1 MDIPSD
7 TVKDAHSPDIRFGRL
22 DALGQ
27 LNLFTMYLACQL
39 GGYAHGTGKHIWDLE
54 TSDAEKALK
63 YWFFCELFY
72 ILATSVL
79 KVSIALF
86 LLRIAVTPMH
96 RWILRIFA
104 VATMCFAIP
113 YFLVVLLQCSP
124 ISFWWELKGT
134 EGRCINA
141 TVIVDL
147 TYVCSALNALADW
160 TFGILPVF
168 VVRDLQM
175 NKRTKRV
182 VMFLLGFAAM
192 YVFHLGLIDAL
203 LKPANHN
210 PARTVAVLPPSYA
223 CLTSTLSR
231 TTKATFSGQQP
242 TSPSGRPSKSAS
254 ASPLLE
260 SPHCAHCTS
269 DSCAQPASLSV
280 AGTVLPWSRSKKQSR
295 SATKQS
301 AYSWRTRSENH
312 ALDEFRPRKDCA
324 VTTTT
329 VTAHAKSTSSSDDSF
344 ELRGKGSQEQIVSP
358 DVSMGRDSMDAA
370 RPKLGKRAGGGSQWG
385 GISKSVEF
393 TTTEER
399 ELDAP
404 HGADI
409 EKDMPPLPAV
419 VYERL

>member
-1 MDIPSD
+1 MP
-7 TVKDAHSPDIRFGRL
+7 
-22 DALGQ
+22 
-27 LNLFTMYLACQL
+27 YL
-39 GGYAHGTGKHIWDLE
+39 HT
-54 TSDAEKALK
+54 
-63 YWFFCELFY
+63 
-72 ILATSVL
+72 
-79 KVSIALF
+79 
-86 LLRIAVTPMH
+86 
-96 RWILRIFA
+96 
-104 VATMCFAIP
+104 
-113 YFLVVLLQCSP
+113 
-124 ISFWWELKGT
+124 
-134 EGRCINA
+134 
-141 TVIVDL
+141 
-147 TYVCSALNALADW
+147 LADYKGDFLWSTTDVAIW
-160 TFGILPVF
+160 TTVEVGIGITAAGIATLRPLYQRF
-168 VVRDLQM
+168 MRA
-175 NKRTKRV
+175 T
-182 VMFLLGFAAM
+182 GF
-192 YVFHLGLIDAL
+192 
-203 LKPANHN
+203 
-210 PARTVAVLPPSYA
+210 
-223 CLTSTLSR
+223 
-231 TTKATFSGQQP
+231 
-242 TSPSGRPSKSAS
+242 
-254 ASPLLE
+254 
-260 SPHCAHCTS
+260 
-269 DSCAQPASLSV
+269 SLSV